1 MCSVGILLTV
11 LLCVMMSSFGASEVP
26 TINCQPRIVKF
37 LKNFSLRLNPPY
49 GKVEKGGME
58 TKLMNS
64 WLWSRVKA
72 IISEIY
78 ELLLVE
84 QIRPCFQ
91 S

>member
-1 MCSVGILLTV
+1 MCHNVLILVIYTYEA
-11 LLCVMMSSFGASEVP
+11 LLP
-26 TINCQPRIVKF
+26 TINCQPRIVKL
-37 LKNFSLRLNPPY
+37 LKDFSLRLNPPY
-49 GKVEKGGME
+49 GKVEKGGIE
-58 TKLMNS
+58 TNLMNS
-64 WLWSRVKA
+64 WLWSRLKA

>member
-1 MCSVGILLTV
+1 MCHNVLILVIYTAEA
-11 LLCVMMSSFGASEVP
+11 LLP
-26 TINCQPRIVKF
+26 TINCQLRIVKL
-37 LKNFSLRLNPPY
+37 LKDFSLRLSPPY

-64 WLWSRVKA
+64 WLWSRLKA

-78 ELLLVE
+78 ELLLE